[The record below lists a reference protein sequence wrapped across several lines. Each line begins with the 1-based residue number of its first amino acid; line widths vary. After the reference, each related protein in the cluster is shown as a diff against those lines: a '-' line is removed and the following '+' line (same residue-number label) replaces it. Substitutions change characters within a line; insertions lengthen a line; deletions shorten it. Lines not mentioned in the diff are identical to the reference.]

1 MGLGNWFRHEWWEAK
16 EAGNEIKQFVK
27 THDWKKSAKNSV
39 RRKYWLWWIAAIAGC
54 VAIGLIAYYRDT
66 IVEKFEPH
74 KEDIVNFPVSYIYPV
89 LILIILSF
97 PPLGGHEIVLL
108 VVGLIWG
115 LWIGFAIACVGT
127 FVGEMLCFFLF
138 KYLLTKK
145 AQEVEQKS
153 IFYAC
158 LARMQR
164 EGGIVIIS
172 VVRFSIIPGHV
183 VTAIQSCSGMSWWK
197 YSIAVIISLPKQLAV
212 VWLGELF
219 GETGNGAA
227 QKQSRIISLTVFFV
241 TALMSILALY
251 SIYMRARRYYPELQ
265 READLRQTKDGES
278 SATEEGG
285 VGGIG
290 GQPQHHHPAT
300 LAEAYMEGEPGPK
313 YYGRGGGGGGNSTTD
328 LPYGGV
334 YGDSTTRIPMYRTE
348 SSLSS
353 TMKPGG
359 PFEDPTASTYTIP
372 YESTPITETTMGREG
387 GGETGDLRWRGVEDR
402 ERREA
407 GLARVYDT
415 DLGNYSHLPLASASE
430 VEAQSTTPT
439 TTIPYQPPHQQYQPA
454 RGGGGY
460 GSIDLSR

>member
-1 MGLGNWFRHEWWEAK
+1 MGLGNWFRNEWWEAK
-16 EAGNEIKQFVK
+16 EAGREIKQFVK
-27 THDWKKSAKNSV
+27 THDWKKSARNSL
-39 RRKYWLWWIAAIAGC
+39 RRKYWLWWIVTILAC
-54 VAIGLIAYYRDT
+54 VAVGLIAYYRDT

-89 LILIILSF
+89 LVLIILSF

-164 EGGIVIIS
+164 EGGIIIIS

-265 READLRQTKDGES
+265 READLRRTKDGET
-278 SATEEGG
+278 SATEGG
-285 VGGIG
+285 GD
-290 GQPQHHHPAT
+290 HPAT

-313 YYGRGGGGGGNSTTD
+313 YYGGGGGGGVSTGD

-334 YGDSTTRIPMYRTE
+334 YQNSTTRIPMYRTE
-348 SSLSS
+348 SSLN
-353 TMKPGG
+353 KPGG
-359 PFEDPTASTYTIP
+359 PFADPNGSTYTIP
-372 YESTPITETTMGREG
+372 YETNTTG
-387 GGETGDLRWRGVEDR
+387 GNGEDQRWREVEER
-402 ERREA
+402 ERKQAE
-407 GLARVYDT
+407 LARVYDT
-415 DLGNYSHLPLASASE
+415 DSGSYTHLPLASASE
-430 VEAQSTTPT
+430 VETQSHGEP
-439 TTIPYQPPHQQYQPA
+439 IPYQPPPPHSGSTSA
-454 RGGGGY
+454 RNGY
-460 GSIDLSR
+460 GSVDLSR

>member
-1 MGLGNWFRHEWWEAK
+1 MGLGNWFRQECHEAK
-16 EAGNEIKQFVK
+16 EAWREIVHFTK
-27 THDWKKSAKNSV
+27 THDWKKSARNSC
-39 RRKYWLWWIAAIAGC
+39 RRKYWIWWFVTILGC
-54 VAIGLIAYYRDT
+54 VAIGLIAHYRDT
-66 IVEKFEPH
+66 IVRKFEPH

-89 LILIILSF
+89 LVLIILSF

-115 LWIGFAIACVGT
+115 VWIGFAIACVGT
-127 FVGEMLCFFLF
+127 FIGEMLCFFLF

-164 EGGIVIIS
+164 DGSIVMIS

-219 GETGNGAA
+219 GETGNGGA
-227 QKQSRIISLTVFFV
+227 QKESRAISLTVFFV

-265 READLRQTKDGES
+265 READLRKTKDGETS
-278 SATEEGG
+278 DDQAHPTNLVEAT
-285 VGGIG
+285 
-290 GQPQHHHPAT
+290 
-300 LAEAYMEGEPGPK
+300 MEGEAGPG
-313 YYGRGGGGGGNSTTD
+313 YYGSHNSGGD

-334 YGDSTTRIPMYRTE
+334 YQNSTNRIPMTRTT
-348 SSLSS
+348 SSFN
-353 TMKPGG
+353 KEG
-359 PFEDPTASTYTIP
+359 PFADPAASTYTIP
-372 YESTPITETTMGREG
+372 LSGSGADSRQNQ
-387 GGETGDLRWRGVEDR
+387 
-402 ERREA
+402 
-407 GLARVYDT
+407 LAQAYDT
-415 DLGNYSHLPLASASE
+415 NDVSYSHLPLASASE
-430 VEAQSTTPT
+430 VETQSQRPGDTIHYQGQPQPRLDEYGAPT
-439 TTIPYQPPHQQYQPA
+439 A
-454 RGGGGY
+454 Y
-460 GSIDLSR
+460 GSIGSTR